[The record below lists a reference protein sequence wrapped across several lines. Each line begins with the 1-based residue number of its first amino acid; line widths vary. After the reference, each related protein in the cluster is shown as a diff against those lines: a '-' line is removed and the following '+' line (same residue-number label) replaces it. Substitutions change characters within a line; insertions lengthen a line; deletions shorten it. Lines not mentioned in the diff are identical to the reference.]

1 MRRQSPDP
9 AVEEIGT
16 YMRDEHARMGAPAW
30 VMALALAIGAGAAV
44 PVFVGLVQY
53 LGEHLPRPDV
63 QSDYLVAVLWALLLW
78 ASILVWPVSK
88 PHRNTLLA
96 LWGAKIFVTLGF
108 MLLYEHFYP
117 VLDFQIYLAMGSNPE
132 VEWAGTGLGRGTE
145 NMVALAW
152 MHGRFISPSYH
163 AMKVSFAFVGLLGV
177 YFFYR
182 GIVLALGRDD
192 LRMLL
197 ILGLFPSIL
206 FWSSILGKDPVV
218 LLGIGLY
225 AYGVM
230 GWSRHMR
237 WPYLLALAVGIWLA
251 TMIRVWAAPI
261 LLAPLVLAIP
271 GQIRGAGARVAF
283 ILVSSAVLAASVFR
297 FADAFGLETMQ
308 DLYSTT
314 NAQSRAWAGG
324 GSGQVMN
331 AQFTGPVSMLKF
343 MPIGAF
349 TALFRPLPGEV
360 MNPFGLLAGLESAV
374 LLGLVVLAARRVR
387 WATLRQPLIVW
398 AVSLVVVW
406 SSIYGFVSSQNLG
419 SAVRFKLQILPVLL
433 TVLLY
438 LSRKDPPPLATGKAT
453 ASPPRTA

>member
-1 MRRQSPDP
+1 MQRQSPNP
-9 AVEEIGT
+9 AAESTGT
-16 YMRDEHARMGAPAW
+16 HMTDEQARTGAPHW
-30 VMALALAIGAGAAV
+30 LVALALAITAGASV
-44 PVFVGLVQY
+44 PLFVGVVQY
-53 LGEHLPRPDV
+53 LGEYIPRPDV
-63 QSDYLVAVLWALLLW
+63 QSDYLIGVVWALALWAG
-78 ASILVWPVSK
+78 ILVWPVSWA
-88 PHRNTLLA
+88 HRKVLMV

-117 VLDFQIYLAMGSNPE
+117 VLDFHMYVEMGSASE
-132 VEWAGTGLGRGTE
+132 VDWGGVGLGQGTH
-145 NMVALAW
+145 NMIALSWVHAQ
-152 MHGRFISPSYH
+152 FLTPSYH
-163 AMKVSFAFVGLLGV
+163 AMKVSFAFVGFLGV

-206 FWSSILGKDPVV
+206 FWSSILGKDPIV
-218 LLGIGLY
+218 LLGIGVY

-230 GWSRHMR
+230 GWSRR
-237 WPYLLALAVGIWLA
+237 TSWPYLLAVAGGIWLA

-261 LLAPLVLAIP
+261 LLAPLILFIP
-271 GQIRGAGARVAF
+271 GQIRGVGRKTAF
-283 ILVSSAVLAASVFR
+283 LLLSTVVLAASVAR
-297 FADAFGLETMQ
+297 FAEAFGMETLQ

-324 GSGQVMN
+324 GSGQTMN

-360 MNPFGLLAGLESAV
+360 MNPFGMLAGIESAV
-374 LLGLVVLAARRVR
+374 LVGLLALSLKRLRL
-387 WATLRQPLIVW
+387 ATLRQPLIVW

-406 SSIYGFVSSQNLG
+406 SCIYGFISSQNLG
-419 SAVRFKLQILPVLL
+419 SAVRFKLQILPMLL
-433 TVLLY
+433 TLLLY
-438 LSRKDPPPLATGKAT
+438 LSRKHPPPLAAG
-453 ASPPRTA
+453 RTA

>member
-1 MRRQSPDP
+1 MRQQSPNP
-9 AVEEIGT
+9 AAEGTGT
-16 YMRDEHARMGAPAW
+16 YMRDEHARIGAPGWLA
-30 VMALALAIGAGAAV
+30 ALALAIAAGASV

-53 LGEHLPRPDV
+53 WGEYIPRPDI
-63 QSDYLVAVLWALLLW
+63 QSDYLVGVVWALLLW
-78 ASILVWPVSK
+78 ASILVWPVSRAHK
-88 PHRNTLLA
+88 NVLMV
-96 LWGAKIFVTLGF
+96 LWGAKVFVTLGF

-117 VLDFQIYLAMGSNPE
+117 VLDFQMYLELGSAPE
-132 VEWAGTGLGRGTE
+132 LDWGGVGLGRGTE
-145 NMVALAW
+145 NMIALSWLHAQ
-152 MHGRFISPSYH
+152 FITPSYH

-197 ILGLFPSIL
+197 VLGLFPSVL

-218 LLGIGLY
+218 LLGIGVY

-230 GWSRHMR
+230 GWSRRMR
-237 WPYLLALAVGIWLA
+237 WPYLLAVAAGIWLA

-261 LLAPLVLAIP
+261 LLAPLILSIP
-271 GQIRGAGARVAF
+271 GQIRGAGRKTAF
-283 ILVSSAVLAASVFR
+283 LLVSSVVLAASVAR
-297 FADAFGLETMQ
+297 FAEAFGMETMQ

-324 GSGQVMN
+324 GSGQTIN
-331 AQFTGPVSMLKF
+331 AQFTGPLSMLLF
-343 MPIGAF
+343 MPFGAF

-360 MNPFGLLAGLESAV
+360 MNPFGLLAGMESAV
-374 LLGLVVLAARRVR
+374 LLGLLALSLKRVR

-438 LSRKDPPPLATGKAT
+438 LSRKHPPPLAAGRK
-453 ASPPRTA
+453 P